1 MSTVQNMKKH
11 KEKVRE
17 LLVEYPEYRD
27 DDLRLIAAFYFTN
40 YGKHNLQNSTAME
53 FLMNFSK
60 GVYLPPDQITRIR
73 RKLQEQEVELRG
85 KKYYERH
92 KSEIEIRDQIIEL

>member
-1 MSTVQNMKKH
+1 MNTVQNMKKH

-40 YGKHNLQNSTAME
+40 YGKNNLHNMTAIE

-60 GVYLPPDQITRIR
+60 GLYLPPDQITRIR
-73 RKLQEQEVELRG
+73 RKLQEQDTNLRG

-92 KSEIEIRDQIIEL
+92 KSEQETRDQIIEL